1 MKFHKSAAA
10 HMKVSVVALHYTSS
24 LHYSVFRRFEL
35 EYVTKALFQST
46 SFDITESKVNQ
57 KKETNAMNNIR
68 KCSGITE
75 NVKHCAG
82 VQIIQY

>member
-1 MKFHKSAAA
+1 
-10 HMKVSVVALHYTSS
+10 MKVSVVALHYTSS